1 MAKKYSMPLSGGG
14 IMRYGDEYASKFM
27 MNPGTVV
34 LIVVVIIFVIVI
46 LNMVGVRLFGI
57 V

>member
-14 IMRYGDEYASKFM
+14 IMRYGDEYTSKFM

-34 LIVVVIIFVIVI
+34 MLIIVIILVIVV
-46 LNMVGVRLFGI
+46 LNVVGVRLFGI